1 MGGVVMKS
9 ATSFS
14 RSGVSDWILQRVSAV
29 ILAAFF
35 VVIIGWL
42 ICAGEVTYTAW
53 HDFMTSTCMR
63 IFSLLAIVSL
73 AAHAWI
79 GMWTVFTDYL
89 TVRQMG
95 AKASFIRLLAQIVM
109 GLAIFVYVVWG
120 IMILWGN

>member
-29 ILAAFF
+29 ILAVYF
-35 VVIIGWL
+35 VVIVGWL

-53 HDFMTSTCMR
+53 HDFMTTTCMR
-63 IFSLLAIVSL
+63 IFSLLAIL
-73 AAHAWI
+73 AFAAHAWI

-95 AKASFIRLLAQIVM
+95 SKASFIRLFAQIGMALV
-109 GLAIFVYVVWG
+109 IFVYVVWG

>member
-29 ILAAFF
+29 ILAVYF

-42 ICAGEVTYTAW
+42 LCAGEVSYTAW
-53 HDFMTSTCMR
+53 HDFMTCTAMR
-63 IFSLLAIVSL
+63 IFSLLAILSL

-79 GMWTVFTDYL
+79 GLWTVFTDYL

-95 AKASFIRLLAQIVM
+95 AKASFIRLFAQVGM
-109 GLAIFVYVVWG
+109 ALVIFVYVVWG

>member
-1 MGGVVMKS
+1 MKS

-29 ILAAFF
+29 ILAVYF
-35 VVIIGWL
+35 VVIVGWL
-42 ICAGEVTYTAW
+42 FNVSDLSYTAW
-53 HDFMTSTCMR
+53 HDFMTCTVMR
-63 IFSLLAIVSL
+63 VFSLLAIVAL

-95 AKASFIRLLAQIVM
+95 SKASFIRLLAQVGM
-109 GLAIFVYVVWG
+109 ALVIFVYVVWG